1 MGSTCREEERSMSK
15 RFNYRS
21 ILAPYMRSLLEV
33 KASAGIRALRMK
45 WILKEFDDFALSEN
59 ITDPHITSGFILK
72 WRKTRGADCDRTI
85 YAKYSVWRQLT
96 TLMSRRGCL
105 CYIPKL
111 PKQPQLDFTPYI
123 FTESQIADIFAACDA
138 YRLYDVRMGTALF
151 SMPALLRTGARVSEA
166 LSVINEDVH
175 LEDGYIHL
183 RKTKNGTERIV
194 PISESLR
201 CVISEYITYRN
212 RMPIA
217 GISAPDH
224 PFFVKGDGTS
234 FHANAV
240 YQFFRKMLDRCGI
253 PFKGNHCGPRVH
265 DLRHTYAVHSLVQMD
280 HNGVD
285 LYTGLPILSACLGH
299 HSLSATER
307 YVRLTCAM
315 YPDMEQRCS
324 PINAFVYPKL
334 CKAYDDSD
342 RFCKT
347 T

>member
-1 MGSTCREEERSMSK
+1 MSK

-45 WILKEFDDFALSEN
+45 WILKEFDDFALSAN

-151 SMPALLRTGARVSEA
+151 SMPALLRMPYGTGARVSEA

-224 PFFVKGDGTS
+224 PFLLRGMEPHSMLMQYISSSAKCLTDVESHSKGII
-234 FHANAV
+234 V
-240 YQFFRKMLDRCGI
+240 V
-253 PFKGNHCGPRVH
+253 PE
-265 DLRHTYAVHSLVQMD
+265 
-280 HNGVD
+280 
-285 LYTGLPILSACLGH
+285 YT
-299 HSLSATER
+299 T
-307 YVRLTCAM
+307 
-315 YPDMEQRCS
+315 
-324 PINAFVYPKL
+324 
-334 CKAYDDSD
+334 
-342 RFCKT
+342 
-347 T
+347 

>member
-1 MGSTCREEERSMSK
+1 MSK

-33 KASAGIRALRMK
+33 KASAGIRTLRMK

-151 SMPALLRTGARVSEA
+151 SMPALLRMLYGTGARVSEA

-224 PFFVKGDGTS
+224 PFLLRGMEPHSMLMQYISSSAKCLTDVESHSKGII
-234 FHANAV
+234 V
-240 YQFFRKMLDRCGI
+240 V
-253 PFKGNHCGPRVH
+253 PE
-265 DLRHTYAVHSLVQMD
+265 
-280 HNGVD
+280 
-285 LYTGLPILSACLGH
+285 YT
-299 HSLSATER
+299 T
-307 YVRLTCAM
+307 
-315 YPDMEQRCS
+315 
-324 PINAFVYPKL
+324 
-334 CKAYDDSD
+334 
-342 RFCKT
+342 
-347 T
+347 

>member
-1 MGSTCREEERSMSK
+1 MSEM
-15 RFNYRS
+15 FNYRS
-21 ILAPYMRSLLEV
+21 VLAPYMRSLLEV
-33 KASAGIRALRMK
+33 KASAGISALRMK
-45 WILKEFDDFALSEN
+45 WILKEFDDFAVSMSL
-59 ITDPHITSGFILK
+59 TDPHITSEFISR
-72 WRKTRGADCDRTI
+72 WRKTRGTDCDRTI
-85 YAKYSVWRQLT
+85 YAKYSVWHQLT
-96 TLMSRRGCL
+96 TLMSRRGCI
-105 CYIPKL
+105 CHIPHL
-111 PKQPQLDFTPYI
+111 PKQPQPDFTPYI

-151 SMPALLRTGARVSEA
+151 AMPALLRMLYGTGARISEA
-166 LSVINEDVH
+166 LSVVNEDVH
-175 LEDGYIHL
+175 LDDGYIHL
-183 RKTKNGTERIV
+183 RKTKNGTDRIV
-194 PISESLR
+194 PVSESLR
-201 CVISEYITYRN
+201 CVLSEYMLYKN

-217 GISAPDH
+217 GISAPGH
-224 PFFVKGDGTS
+224 PFFVKGDGTA
-234 FHANAV
+234 FHASAV
-240 YQFFRKMLDRCGI
+240 YQFFRRMLDRCDI

-307 YVRLTCAM
+307 YVRLTYAM
-315 YPDMEQRCS
+315 YPEMERQCS

-342 RFCKT
+342 RLCQT